1 MDSYELLKTGKP
13 IDIEDD
19 LSLQLIKK
27 QDFDEIVTMLNN
39 PNVSKYLFFAPSP
52 VEVYKAYFFS
62 NNWKYGKIN

>member
-1 MDSYELLKTGKP
+1 MDLYELLKAGNE
-13 IDIEDD
+13 INIADD
-19 LSLQLIKK
+19 LRLRLIRK

-62 NNWKYGKIN
+62 NN